1 MRSLNAVTLLK
12 SIVECSHSGG
22 CGPILKKASRP
33 TKHLGIFDVGKRS
46 QFSRVFGRVAWGVS
60 VVVWRSFIASGLC
73 MLGLLSSAEAAPL
86 FEVNSW
92 IGFQNYDATGCIM
105 ISPFPDGK
113 AGLAVEMAGSDD
125 ITIGVRWIEADYSG
139 MMGQDIPGKLLVDG
153 DPPIEVVGH
162 FVQKDYLRFSSERKG
177 LLKHVFTAGRSMRL
191 DYRDGGW
198 VAAPLRGTTKA
209 VERLAAC
216 ADRQRTAAQFDPK
229 PSSPQSADSTSK
241 SEQPSASPF
250 PSFIGDKGSLV
261 NQQSF
266 LSISLGDLI
275 TKEKL
280 QAIFPMTDIEFQMYT
295 EDGEC
300 ADGCYTIGSKDKDA
314 LSAFLKVNKT
324 GNLLS
329 FSFSGASVSDSN
341 GNKAGQLFSDIKAFP
356 DITCDS
362 GDVMT
367 CYGAPDAVQ
376 YINPDVSCDLK
387 DALTETAQG
396 MYIVKNRG
404 CFKITSFQFYRY

>member
-1 MRSLNAVTLLK
+1 MAWRTL
-12 SIVECSHSGG
+12 
-22 CGPILKKASRP
+22 
-33 TKHLGIFDVGKRS
+33 
-46 QFSRVFGRVAWGVS
+46 
-60 VVVWRSFIASGLC
+60 IASGLLL
-73 MLGLLSSAEAAPL
+73 LGLLSPAEAAPL

-113 AGLAVEMAGSDD
+113 AGLAVEMVDSDD
-125 ITIGVRWIEADYSG
+125 ITIGVRWIKADYSA
-139 MMGQDIPGKLLVDG
+139 MMGQDISGKLLIDG

-191 DYRDGGW
+191 DYGDGGW

-209 VERLAAC
+209 VERLTAC
-216 ADRQRTAAQFDPK
+216 ADKQRTAAQFDSK
-229 PSSPQSADSTSK
+229 PSSRQSADNTPK

-250 PSFIGDKGSLV
+250 PSFIGDNGSLV

-280 QAIFPMTDIEFQMYT
+280 QVIFPMTDIEFQMYPD
-295 EDGEC
+295 DGEC
-300 ADGCYTIGSKDKDA
+300 TDGCYSISTADKE
-314 LSAFLKVNKT
+314 LFSAFLKVSKT

-329 FSFSGASVSDSN
+329 YSFSGSSVSDSN
-341 GNKAGQLFSDIKAFP
+341 GNKSGQSFSDIKALSE
-356 DITCDS
+356 IKCES

-367 CYGAPDAVQ
+367 CYTAPDGIQ
-376 YINPDVSCDLK
+376 YTNPDVSCDLK
-387 DALTETAQG
+387 DALTETAEG
-396 MYIVKNRG
+396 VSIVKDRS
-404 CFKITSFQFYRY
+404 CFKITSFLFDKS